1 MLSIIVICLAVGAI
15 FTGLYYIGTE
25 YSAGTGFATI
35 ALGVAALICLA
46 TGQFDRFVESYRTEP
61 EVRTVT
67 VSDTVRQV
75 VHDTVYITEEIE
87 EIEIDDE
94 YPAECD
100 SIEDTVY
107 VEVVSEVELTEDEV
121 DTIAETV
128 VYNQ

>member
-1 MLSIIVICLAVGAI
+1 MLSIIVICLAIGAI

-46 TGQFDRFVESYRTEP
+46 TGKFDQFVESYQTEP
-61 EVRTVT
+61 VVRTVT

-75 VHDTVYITEEIE
+75 VYDTVYVTEEIE
-87 EIEIDDE
+87 EIEIEEPPEE
-94 YPAECD
+94 YF
-100 SIEDTVY
+100 EDTVY
-107 VEVVSEVELTEDEV
+107 VEVVSDVELSEDEV
-121 DTIAETV
+121 DTIAETI